1 MFSHEHRLRAVQFY
15 IKLAGRTDHNL
26 QTVIAQPN
34 ETRGQALCRVG
45 IEGDAK
51 DVLVVVF
58 AQWHRTHKAKPGHWG
73 RVRCIGKS
81 GLF

>member
-1 MFSHEHRLRAVQFY
+1 MTTAHIVKRIEALEAD
-15 IKLAGRTDHNL
+15 AGRTDQNL
-26 QTVIAQPN
+26 QIVIAQPS
-34 ETRGQALCRVG
+34 ETREQALCRVG